1 MAAIHRLVSP
11 EPAFGLQA
19 AGRILLNAFPPW
31 VQDLAM
37 LVETVE
43 TARPAGAAADW
54 LPGAV
59 VRLPFSKRICS
70 DGRVVCSQALMAL
83 AETAMVIACS
93 AACNGYRPMST
104 VDQTTHFLRPVSSD
118 VLADARVVRVG
129 RTTTFARVALSSAT
143 DRRPVG
149 MVSAAYAML

>member
-1 MAAIHRLVSP
+1 MAAVHQLLSP
-11 EPAFGLQA
+11 QPAFGLQA
-19 AGRILLNAFPPW
+19 AGRILVSAFPPW

-43 TARPAGAAADW
+43 AARPAGAAADW

-70 DGRVVCSQALMAL
+70 DGRTICSQALLAL

-104 VDQTTHFLRPVSSD
+104 IDQTTHFMRPVSFD
-118 VLADARVVRVG
+118 VVADARVVRIGGNISFG
-129 RTTTFARVALSSAT
+129 RVTILGAADQRA
-143 DRRPVG
+143 VG
-149 MVSAAYAML
+149 MVSSACSI